1 MGNIR
6 TNTTPRRMPL
16 VALLSANAVSTTGS
30 AMAGVAVPWFVLETT
45 GSAAK
50 TGLAFAAAT
59 LGSFLSG
66 FLGGP
71 VVDGLGLKRS
81 SVLTDLL
88 SAAAVAL
95 VPLLYFTVGLAYWQL
110 LLLVFAA
117 ECVDTPGAAARQ
129 GMLGDLAG
137 AAKVREEKA
146 NAVAQG
152 VRQLSNALGPPI
164 AGALVA
170 FIGAAG
176 VLWLD
181 AASFVLS
188 AAVVGLFVSAA
199 VVGAAS
205 VTPEGEQAED
215 SPSGPSGYLA
225 ELSEGLR
232 FLRNESL
239 VFRITASS
247 TVFQFFFGPLLGV
260 VLAVYAKQTYGD
272 AASLGLLAGAWGAGA
287 LVGFSL
293 FAALGHRLPRK
304 VALICGLLGMSL
316 PLFALVLTPPLIFGV
331 AALALAGLSSGPL
344 NPLIFTLIRERT
356 PERLLG
362 RVFGAV
368 FALSSAAIPLGAA
381 LAGWALEAVGLRPVL
396 ATIPLGMLAACLW
409 LVLSIILRQDLELR
423 TRIPTTED
431 ESSEGPTL
439 GH

>member
-1 MGNIR
+1 MVPSMGGTR
-6 TNTTPRRMPL
+6 TDTSPRRMPL
-16 VALLSANAVSTTGS
+16 AALLSANALSMTGS
-30 AMAGVAVPWFVLETT
+30 AMAGVAIPWFVLETT

-59 LGSFLSG
+59 LGSFCSG

-95 VPLLYFTVGLAYWQL
+95 VPLLHFTVGLAYWQL

-129 GMLGDLAG
+129 GMVGALAG
-137 AAKVREEKA
+137 AAKVREERA

-164 AGALVA
+164 AGVLVA
-170 FIGAAG
+170 LIGAAG

-188 AAVVGLFVSAA
+188 AVIVGLLVPVA
-199 VVGAAS
+199 VVGATAD
-205 VTPEGEQAED
+205 TPEGEHHAED
-215 SPSGPSGYLA
+215 RSSGPSGYLA
-225 ELSEGLR
+225 ELSEGLH
-232 FLRNESL
+232 FLRNERL

-293 FAALGHRLPRK
+293 YAAVGHRLSRRA
-304 VALICGLLGMSL
+304 ALVCGLLGMSL
-316 PLFALVLTPPLIFGV
+316 PLFALVVTPPLIFGV
-331 AALALAGLSSGPL
+331 AALALTGLSSGPL
-344 NPLIFTLIRERT
+344 NPLIFALIRERT

-362 RVFGAV
+362 G
-368 FALSSAAIPLGAA
+368 SSGPCSPSR
-381 LAGWALEAVGLRPVL
+381 RPRYHS
-396 ATIPLGMLAACLW
+396 ARRWPGGRWTPSGCARCW
-409 LVLSIILRQDLELR
+409 
-423 TRIPTTED
+423 
-431 ESSEGPTL
+431 
-439 GH
+439 